1 MEVVEPKFTKIV
13 DGLKGS
19 EGPVF
24 DKDCNFYMV
33 APEVTKNDSFAGQ
46 VLSIDVENNKVWTG
60 KLTQGGGRHL
70 FTCRFKATTF
80 TLSIRCF
87 ILAQQLDGNDCLD
100 DAEYFKDVY
109 VLICLG
115 MCVIIHRSSTIS

>member
-1 MEVVEPKFTKIV
+1 MHQILISYKTMSTDYDICQKLIMEVVEPKFTKIV

-60 KLTQGGGRHL
+60 KHYLTGKRGHL
-70 FTCRFKATTF
+70 FTCR
-80 TLSIRCF
+80 
-87 ILAQQLDGNDCLD
+87 
-100 DAEYFKDVY
+100 
-109 VLICLG
+109 
-115 MCVIIHRSSTIS
+115 